1 MKLNIDEIASLRQKR
16 LNFDFDET
24 LEIPELAG
32 PKKNVSGSI
41 TVSINAG
48 GVKMTGELEALLEL
62 SCDVC
67 LGSFTLPLEI
77 DIDEQFVY
85 SRSGDTHESE
95 ETQTYT
101 KEKELNPEDFYE
113 VLPDD
118 KTLDVTDIV
127 YQAVV
132 LSLPAFAHC
141 GEACRGIPLKT
152 RNQDEPEKSAKID
165 PRWESLKTL
174 FQNKEN

>member
-16 LNFDFDET
+16 HIFDFDEK
-24 LEIPELAG
+24 LEIPELADPG
-32 PKKNVSGSI
+32 TVNGSI

-48 GVKMTGELEALLEL
+48 GVKMTGALETVLEL
-62 SCDVC
+62 NCDVC
-67 LGSFTLPLEI
+67 LVPFNLPLEI

-85 SRSGDTHESE
+85 SRSGNTHESE
-95 ETQTYT
+95 DTQTYT

-118 KTLDVTDIV
+118 KSLDVTDIV

-141 GEACRGIPLKT
+141 GETCRGIPVNL
-152 RNQDEPEKSAKID
+152 DEPEKSAKID